1 MNRIEN
7 STNKSI
13 HFPFYVKLACSLVS
27 IICITYI
34 LSLLG
39 DIVVPI
45 AYSALFSILLHP
57 ICQKLEKWGFHRI
70 LAILVSILV
79 LLLIISGIIFLVS
92 MQISKFANDIPTF
105 VNKFEI
111 MIEQALTLGER
122 YLDISRSDQVSEL
135 KKYFVNLLGE
145 SKNFLLGTV
154 VATTGTISNA
164 ALVPIYIF
172 FFLLYRD
179 FFRIF
184 FHKAFKSVNNQEIDK
199 ILRRIYSVIQSYLV
213 GLILVIGI
221 VAALNTVGL
230 LILGVEY
237 AFFFGVFAAFLILI
251 PYIGIFIGSILP
263 AVMSLVTQDSPW
275 QAVGIIGVMAFVQF
289 LEGNFITPNIVGS
302 KVSVNPLAAILV
314 LFLGGK
320 LWGISGL
327 ILALPLTACL
337 KVVMDAVP
345 SLEPFGFL
353 IGDADAKVLK
363 DEPLIANDRNPVK
376 RRPKR
381 RKKPRTPNPAGDN
394 NPAKPDQPAV

>member
-1 MNRIEN
+1 MNRTE
-7 STNKSI
+7 STINKNI
-13 HFPFYVKLACSLVS
+13 KLPFYVKLACSLIS
-27 IICITYI
+27 IIAITYI
-34 LSLLG
+34 LSMLG
-39 DIVVPI
+39 NVVIPI

-57 ICQKLEKWGFHRI
+57 ICQRLEKLGVHRI
-70 LAILVSILV
+70 VSILVSILT
-79 LLLIISGIIFLVS
+79 LLLFISGIIFLVS
-92 MQISKFANDIPTF
+92 MQVSKFANDIPTF

-111 MIEQALTLGER
+111 MFEQILTLGEKH
-122 YLDISRSDQVSEL
+122 LDISRSEQVSEL

-145 SKNFLLGTV
+145 SRTFLLGTV

-184 FHKAFKSVNNQEIDK
+184 FHKVFKTVANNEIDNV
-199 ILRRIYSVIQSYLV
+199 LRRIYTVIQSYLV

-221 VAALNTVGL
+221 VAALNTIGL
-230 LILGVEY
+230 LILQVEY
-237 AFFFGVFAAFLILI
+237 ALFFGIFAAFLILI

-263 AVMSLVTQDSPW
+263 ALMSLITQDSPW

-289 LEGNFITPNIVGS
+289 LEGNFITPNVVGS
-302 KVSVNPLAAILV
+302 KVSINPLAAILV

-327 ILALPLTACL
+327 ILALPLTACI
-337 KVVMDAVP
+337 KVVLDAVP

-353 IGDADAKVLK
+353 LGDADAKVLK
-363 DEPLIANDRNPVK
+363 DEPIMAEVKKASK
-376 RRPKR
+376 RRYKR
-381 RKKPRTPNPAGDN
+381 KRKPQNPRQEGQVPPDSAGQN
-394 NPAKPDQPAV
+394 V